1 MTTIP
6 ASAIVDVNPGVLSAG
21 GAALDLNGLILST
34 SARVPI
40 GTVSS
45 FPDAAAVS
53 NFFGGSSDEATIAGI
68 YFNGYDNSTAKPGAI
83 LFAQYNIAAVPA
95 YLRGNDV
102 SALTLAELQALNGVL
117 GILID
122 GVLKQATINLA
133 AATSFSNAAGRIADS
148 LGIQGAQVATVTGS
162 IGGTTL
168 TVTAIASGVLAV
180 GDVLSGTGVVAT
192 TYITAQLT
200 GVTGSVG
207 TYSVSDSQ
215 TAASQAIT
223 AFAAAVQYD
232 SVSGGFIVY
241 SSTTGPTSSMA
252 FGSGALATSLKLTSI
267 TGAVLSQGAAIATPE
282 AFMDD
287 LVDVIQNWATFML
300 TFDPDAG
307 SGNAQKLLFATWT
320 NAQDDRY
327 AFICWDTDASPTTTV
342 PATSSLGYLL
352 AQASF
357 SGTCLIGEQAA
368 DIGSPLVSLAA
379 FECGAIA
386 SIDFEATNGRATLAF
401 RSQTGLTASVTD
413 RTVATNLIAN
423 GYNFYGAY
431 ATGND
436 QFVFFYPGSVSGPF
450 LWQDSYVNQIWL
462 NNAFQLALMVLLTQA
477 LSVPYNPAG
486 RAQIESALADPI
498 NAGLNFGA
506 FRAGVVLSAAQIAAV
521 NAAAGANIAPTLQT
535 RGWYLKVGDASPA
548 VRQTRG
554 SPPCTFF
561 YMDGQSVQQID
572 LASIALQ

>member
-6 ASAIVDVNPGVLSAG
+6 ASAIVDIIPSVLSAG
-21 GAALDLNGLILST
+21 GAAIDLNAIILST
-34 SARVPI
+34 SSRVPI
-40 GTVSS
+40 DSVQS
-45 FPDAAAVS
+45 FADLAAVAA
-53 NFFGGSSDEATIAGI
+53 FFGSASQEASIAGV
-68 YFNGYDNSTAKPGAI
+68 YFDGYDNSTAKPGAI
-83 LFAQYNIAAVPA
+83 LFAQYNTAAVAA
-95 YLRGNDV
+95 YLRGGSV

-168 TVTAIASGVLAV
+168 TVTAIGSGLLAV

-192 TYITAQLT
+192 TYITAQLS

-252 FGSGALATSLKLTSI
+252 FGSGALATDLKLTSI
-267 TGAVLSQGAAIATPE
+267 TGAVLSQGAAIATPA

-287 LVDVIQNWATFML
+287 LVDVNQNWATFML
-300 TFDPDAG
+300 AFDPDAG
-307 SGNAQKLLFATWT
+307 SGNAQKLLFTIWT
-320 NAQDDRY
+320 DGQDDRY
-327 AFICWDTDASPTTTV
+327 AFVCWDTDASPTTTV
-342 PATSSLGYLL
+342 PATASLGYLIE
-352 AQASF
+352 QANY
-357 SGTCLIGEQAA
+357 SGTCLIYEPE
-368 DIGSPLVSLAA
+368 DMNHAA
-379 FECGAIA
+379 FVCGAVA
-386 SIDFEATNGRATLAF
+386 SIDFTALNGRATLAF
-401 RSQTGLTASVTD
+401 RSQTGLVAGVTD
-413 RTVATNLIAN
+413 RTVAANLIAN

-431 ATGND
+431 ATAND
-436 QFVFFYPGSVSGPF
+436 QFVFFYPGSMSGPF
-450 LWQDSYVNQIWL
+450 LWVDSYVNQIWL

-477 LSVPYNPAG
+477 TSIPYNAAG
-486 RAQIESALADPI
+486 RAQIETALADAI
-498 NAGLNFGA
+498 NSGLDFGA
-506 FRAGVVLSAAQIAAV
+506 FRAGVTLSASQVAAV
-521 NAAAGANIAPTLQT
+521 NAAAGANISRTLT
-535 RGWYLKVGDASPA
+535 ARGWYLSVRDATPA
-548 VRQTRG
+548 VRQARG

-561 YMDGQSVQQID
+561 YMDGQSVQQIN
-572 LASIALQ
+572 LASVALQ